1 MALADPQSVTYDGTA
16 YSLGRI
22 STGANSS
29 LYQAFGTNLE
39 LDLAVSHQY
48 GKRTRRVARLDIKTI
63 QSSPLATG
71 ISIPQSHSCYA
82 VLDTAADFG
91 IYDPATAAKLVNA
104 LTGWFTAGTNANALN
119 LAKGLN

>member
-22 STGANSS
+22 SSGLNSGS
-29 LYQAFGTNLE
+29 YQAFGTNLE
-39 LDLAVSHQY
+39 LDMNVSHQY
-48 GKRTRRVARLDIKTI
+48 GKRTRRVARLDLKTI

-71 ISIPQSHSCYA
+71 ISIPQSHSCYV

-104 LTGWFTAGTNANALN
+104 LSKWLTDSTNANALN